1 MLIAERSKQRG
12 RLLRRPQ
19 SKSRSLEKYRYQ
31 QRTQR
36 QQRPGQALIQPGA
49 QPQAPVKPLQ
59 AASWIGVA
67 F

>member
-1 MLIAERSKQRG
+1 MTDAHSREAAFCDGLDAERVQFRG
-12 RLLRRPQ
+12 FA
-19 SKSRSLEKYRYQ
+19 YQ

-59 AASWIGVA
+59 AA
-67 F
+67 